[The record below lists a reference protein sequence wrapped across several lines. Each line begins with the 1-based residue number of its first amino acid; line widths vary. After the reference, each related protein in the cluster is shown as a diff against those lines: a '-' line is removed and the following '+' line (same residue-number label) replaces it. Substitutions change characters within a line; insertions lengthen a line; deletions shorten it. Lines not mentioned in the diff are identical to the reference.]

1 MPGILATGYRKTS
14 IARIILKPG
23 TGAIR
28 VNGKA
33 FEDYFPSQLLQLRS
47 TEPFETVKRA
57 KQFDVTARI
66 LGGGISSQTDALR
79 HAIAKALS
87 EFDPNFK
94 QSLRDKG
101 FLTRDARVKER
112 VKAGLRGARKARQ
125 YRKR

>member
-1 MPGILATGYRKTS
+1 MSGILATGYRKTS
-14 IARIILKPG
+14 IARIMLKPG
-23 TGAIR
+23 TGSIR

-33 FEDYFPSQLLQLRS
+33 FEVYFPSQLLQLRS
-47 TEPFETVKRA
+47 TEPFETVKRS

>member
-1 MPGILATGYRKTS
+1 MSGILATGYRKTS

-23 TGAIR
+23 TGSIR

-33 FEDYFPSQLLQLRS
+33 FEEYFPSQLLQLRS
-47 TEPFETVKRA
+47 TEPFETVKRP

>member
-14 IARIILKPG
+14 IARIMLKPG
-23 TGAIR
+23 TGSIR

-33 FEDYFPSQLLQLRS
+33 FKDYFPSQLLQLRS
-47 TEPFETVKRA
+47 TEPFETVKRS

>member
-14 IARIILKPG
+14 IARIMLKPG
-23 TGAIR
+23 TGSIR

-47 TEPFETVKRA
+47 TEPFETVKRS

>member
-23 TGAIR
+23 TGSIR

-47 TEPFETVKRA
+47 TEPFETVKRS

>member
-23 TGAIR
+23 TGSIR

>member
-1 MPGILATGYRKTS
+1 MSGILATGYRKTS
-14 IARIILKPG
+14 IARIMLKPG
-23 TGAIR
+23 TGSIR

-33 FEDYFPSQLLQLRS
+33 FEVYFPSQLLQLRS
-47 TEPFETVKRA
+47 TEPFETVKRP